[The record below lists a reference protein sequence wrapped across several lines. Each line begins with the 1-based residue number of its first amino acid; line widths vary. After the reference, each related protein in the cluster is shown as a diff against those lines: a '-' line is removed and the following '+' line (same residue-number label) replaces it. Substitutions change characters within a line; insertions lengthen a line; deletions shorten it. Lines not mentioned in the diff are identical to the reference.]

1 MWLVCSI
8 PRCPKVSCRKLWV
21 VWDVLFPRVRSGV
34 GLPPALGWAGFI
46 VEGCFVTAPKKKQD
60 RHLSAAQMAYVLW
73 AATPEGQRKPETQAG
88 LAEHL
93 GVSYVTIW
101 RWARDPRVT
110 EAVRF
115 VVIQN
120 AGDPLRVGQ
129 ILDMIHEVAM
139 ERRDLKYAE
148 TWLKA
153 TGVVNSWSRANTI
166 MDLAAEISEDSL
178 EFTDFSD
185 EELVRIRDLRAAQEL
200 EDLAIKRAKSK
211 SAPGGP
217 VISPVAASDGS
228 DGP

>member
-1 MWLVCSI
+1 
-8 PRCPKVSCRKLWV
+8 
-21 VWDVLFPRVRSGV
+21 V
-34 GLPPALGWAGFI
+34 GGLLC
-46 VEGCFVTAPKKKQD
+46 EGCFVTAPKKKQD

-73 AATPEGQRKPETQAG
+73 AATPEGQRKPDTQAG

-185 EELVRIRDLRAAQEL
+185 EELVRIRDLRAAQEM

-211 SAPGGP
+211 TSGTAPEEP
-217 VISPVAASDGS
+217 VVASDGS
-228 DGP
+228 DGS